1 MLPLFQQLGILAF
14 GSVKPTARRLSRL
27 LIGGAVAALLGLTT
41 YVALL
46 VALGLYLSSLV
57 GAPLAAVSIA
67 GITALCALIAIA
79 VIRLMNR
86 RTELKMEARRRAA
99 RARLPDPVTLQLLAG
114 LPGLLK
120 GRSLLGAATVA
131 ALVYGVTRMQNS
143 NRDERD

>member
-46 VALGLYLSSLV
+46 LALGLYLSSLI
-57 GAPLAAVSIA
+57 GAPLAALSIA
-67 GITALCALIAIA
+67 GITALCALI
-79 VIRLMNR
+79 VIGVIQMMNR
-86 RTELKMEARRRAA
+86 RTELKLEARRRAA

-114 LPGLLK
+114 IPGLLK
-120 GRSLLGAATVA
+120 GRSLLGTAAVA

-143 NRDERD
+143 NRDDRD

>member
-46 VALGLYLSSLV
+46 VALGIYLSSLV
-57 GAPLAAVSIA
+57 GAPLAAVIIA
-67 GITALCALIAIA
+67 GVTALCALIVVASIQ
-79 VIRLMNR
+79 VINSRAQR
-86 RTELKMEARRRAA
+86 KMEARRRAA

-114 LPGLLK
+114 IPALIK
-120 GRSLLGAATVA
+120 GRSLLGAAAVA
-131 ALVYGVTRMQNS
+131 ALVYGVTRMQDS
-143 NRDERD
+143 NRGDRD

>member
-79 VIRLMNR
+79 VIRVMNR

-143 NRDERD
+143 HRDERD

>member
-46 VALGLYLSSLV
+46 LALGLYLSSLI
-57 GAPLAAVSIA
+57 GAPLAALSIA
-67 GITALCALIAIA
+67 GITALCALI
-79 VIRLMNR
+79 VIGVIQMMNR

-114 LPGLLK
+114 IPGLIK
-120 GRSLLGAATVA
+120 GRSLLGAAAVA

-143 NRDERD
+143 NRDDRD

>member
-46 VALGLYLSSLV
+46 LALGIYLSSLV
-57 GAPLAAVSIA
+57 GAPLAAVIIA
-67 GITALCALIAIA
+67 GGTALCALIVVA
-79 VIRLMNR
+79 VIQMINR
-86 RTELKMEARRRAA
+86 RAELKMEARRRAA

-114 LPGLLK
+114 LPGLIK
-120 GRSLLGAATVA
+120 GRSLLGAAAVA
-131 ALVYGVTRMQNS
+131 ALVYGVTRMQGS
-143 NRDERD
+143 DRGDRD

>member
-1 MLPLFQQLGILAF
+1 
-14 GSVKPTARRLSRL
+14 
-27 LIGGAVAALLGLTT
+27 VAALLGLTT

>member
-57 GAPLAAVSIA
+57 GAPLAAVIIA
-67 GITALCALIAIA
+67 GVTALCALIVVATIQ
-79 VIRLMNR
+79 VINSRAQR
-86 RTELKMEARRRAA
+86 KMEARRRAA

-114 LPGLLK
+114 IPALIK
-120 GRSLLGAATVA
+120 GRSLLGAAAVA
-131 ALVYGVTRMQNS
+131 ALVYGVTRMQDS
-143 NRDERD
+143 NRDDRD